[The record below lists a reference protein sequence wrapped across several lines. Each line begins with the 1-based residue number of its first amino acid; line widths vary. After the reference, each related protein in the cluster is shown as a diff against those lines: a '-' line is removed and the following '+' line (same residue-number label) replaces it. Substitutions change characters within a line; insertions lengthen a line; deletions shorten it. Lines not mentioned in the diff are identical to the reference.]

1 MTSTCILNEIF
12 VWTQVVN
19 KLLLLFLSISGHFG
33 RVYAGVLRSSE
44 PEGNPT
50 LVAIK
55 TLKGDQLASRTKM
68 AARLLGRRQLVDY
81 FLQTKHLNV
90 NRASNEYNFMTPLYL
105 LRNEDICIYVDWIG
119 LVICMTILFWNET
132 TEANCVPGHRARF
145 PIAQQNIYTALNP
158 TLITLNKL

>member
-68 AARLLGRRQLVDY
+68 AARLPGRRQLVDY

-90 NRASNEYNFMTPLYL
+90 KPASNDFGCICEQIWKDQCSIEVYITINRTKWYCSKL
-105 LRNEDICIYVDWIG
+105 LIKWVITTKIFFTFVMLLKWAAVIG
-119 LVICMTILFWNET
+119 CM
-132 TEANCVPGHRARF
+132 
-145 PIAQQNIYTALNP
+145 
-158 TLITLNKL
+158 